1 MLYMRILGIDPGI
14 ATTGWAV
21 VDFDDSGNTLP
32 ADYGAIFTPKQAS
45 VGERLLELYHDLKEI
60 VEKFE
65 PDYCGLETLL
75 FYNNAKTAI
84 VVGEA
89 RGVALLVLEELGIP
103 VHEFTPLQVKS
114 SISGYGKA
122 DKRQVGENVKM
133 LLSLDEIPK
142 PDDVSDALAIS
153 IACFD
158 RLKMDKLLK

>member
-1 MLYMRILGIDPGI
+1 MLEIY
-14 ATTGWAV
+14 
-21 VDFDDSGNTLP
+21 DDLN
-32 ADYGAIFTPKQAS
+32 
-45 VGERLLELYHDLKEI
+45 HI
-60 VEKFE
+60 VEEFK

-89 RGVALLVLEELGIP
+89 RGVVLLCLEKSNIP

-122 DKRQVGENVKM
+122 TKSQVQENVKVYFN
-133 LLSLDEIPK
+133 LDEIPK
-142 PDDVSDALAIS
+142 PDDVADALALA

-158 RLKMDKLLK
+158 RLRMDELT

>member
-1 MLYMRILGIDPGI
+1 MRILGIDPGI

-21 VDFDDSGNTLP
+21 VDFDDSGSIVP
-32 ADYGAIFTPKQAS
+32 VDYGAILTPKQAS
-45 VGERLLELYHDLKEI
+45 IGERLLELYSDLKEI
-60 VEKFE
+60 GEEFNPE
-65 PDYCGLETLL
+65 CCGLETLL

-84 VVGEA
+84 IVGEA
-89 RGVALLVLEELGIP
+89 RGVVLLVLQELNIP

-122 DKRQVGENVKM
+122 DKEQVGENVRM
-133 LLSLDEIPK
+133 LLGLDEMPK

>member
-1 MLYMRILGIDPGI
+1 LREII
-14 ATTGWAV
+14 
-21 VDFDDSGNTLP
+21 
-32 ADYGAIFTPKQAS
+32 
-45 VGERLLELYHDLKEI
+45 KEFNP
-60 VEKFE
+60 E
-65 PDYCGLETLL
+65 YCGLETLL

-89 RGVALLVLEELGIP
+89 RGVVLLVLEELHIP

-122 DKRQVGENVKM
+122 DKRQVEENVKR
-133 LLSLDEIPK
+133 LLQLDEIPK

-158 RLKMDKLLK
+158 RLKMDNLLK